1 MAKRRFLVMAR
12 VGDKSLHAEW
22 LQGAERTF
30 DLYLSY
36 YGATPGRYAV
46 DADHWRE
53 RKGPK
58 WPILQEHLVDDA
70 ALVSSYEAV
79 WFPDD
84 DLSVDAAGINRLFA
98 LFTEHSLSL
107 AQPALTADSYY
118 SHAFL
123 LRDEACALRHA
134 NFIEVMAPLLSAPAL
149 RVLGPTFGQSASGW
163 GLDHV
168 WPSLLRAAEPHAK
181 VAIIDATPVRHTR
194 PVGGEL
200 YQNNPNLSG
209 WADLDK
215 VQELYPM
222 LDVRTTPAEKFFVS
236 ESVPVSP
243 GANRLDLCVCT
254 HNPRPD
260 ILAKVVSSVVAQD
273 AARGSFRF
281 ILVDNASTPPLTE
294 EVLAPLRAAGI
305 EARLLREDAPG
316 LQRARLCAIRRTSAE
331 WILWVDDDNELFPD
345 FVRSGLEFMAAR
357 PDVGCF
363 GGRLLLPESLKPASW
378 VAPFL
383 PYLGIRDYGDKPI
396 IARLRA
402 WGPAEPAGAGAWV
415 RRPVIGEYLRLASCD
430 GSFFRLGR
438 TGSSDL
444 ASCDD
449 SCMMQCADRV
459 GLACAYVPTLRLW
472 HHLSPHRFRFQYLMR
487 LMRAYGRSHVLL
499 ASVMASGAGAGQE
512 RPNRKQLCRSIVNG
526 FRTAFR
532 QGIAFALGR
541 VGYEK
546 GAYEEKLRLHALPA
560 VVRPSE
566 PARLPKVTLVTA
578 CLNSAQTIERTL
590 RSILAQDYPN
600 LEYIVYDGGSTDGT
614 LEILR
619 RHEHMISRLVSES
632 DTGVA
637 NAYNKGFAGATGDIY
652 CWLNADDE
660 LAPGALHVV
669 GRYFAENP
677 AADVLT
683 GGCRRIYA
691 DGSVE
696 ITKPQ
701 WWHLHQMPL
710 RNGLEQPS
718 TFWRASAHHLAG
730 RLDESYALAFDWE
743 WWNRLRRSGASFR
756 SVEEVLSVYH
766 FSDSNL
772 TSRAGRKVVDEMY
785 RVTREYGPR
794 VRGVRIADVYRFIFE
809 KFDIRGDLDGP
820 ARCLPL
826 GRRLV
831 LKPTMAILRFLFGSR
846 RIKAY
851 NWNWASKQ
859 IRGVVWY
866 R

>member
-46 DADHWRE
+46 DADQWRE

-58 WPILQEHLVDDA
+58 WPIIQEHLVDDA

-84 DLSVDAAGINRLFA
+84 DLSVDAAGINRLFT
-98 LFTEHSLSL
+98 LFSDHRLSL

-118 SHAFL
+118 SHEFL
-123 LRDEACALRHA
+123 LRDEACLLRHA
-134 NFIEVMAPLLSAPAL
+134 NFVEVMAPLLSASTL
-149 RVLGPTFGQSASGW
+149 RLLGPTFGQSPSGW

-168 WPSLLRAAEPHAK
+168 WPGLLRESDPEAK
-181 VAIIDATPVRHTR
+181 VAIIDAAPVRHTR

-209 WADLDK
+209 WADLK
-215 VQELYPM
+215 TVQALYPRF
-222 LDVRTTPAEKFFVS
+222 DVSTPPMEKFFVS
-236 ESVPVSP
+236 DAVPATPS
-243 GANRLDLCVCT
+243 ANQLELCVCT
-254 HNPRPD
+254 HNPRTE
-260 ILAKVVSSVVAQD
+260 ILAKVLSSIAAQD
-273 AARGSFRF
+273 AGKSSFRF
-281 ILVDNASTPPLTE
+281 VLVDNASTPRLSE

-305 EARLLREDAPG
+305 EARLLREDTPG
-316 LQRARLCAIRRTSAE
+316 LQRARLCAIRRTTSD
-331 WILWVDDDNELFPD
+331 WLLWVDDDNELFPD
-345 FVRSGLEFMAAR
+345 FVRRGLEFIAAH
-357 PDVGCF
+357 PEVGCF
-363 GGRLLLPESLKPASW
+363 GGRLLLPEELKPADW
-378 VAPFL
+378 VTPFL
-383 PYLGIRDYGDKPI
+383 PYLGIRDYGDEAI

-415 RRPVIGEYLRLASCD
+415 RRSVIAEYLRLAASD
-430 GSFFRLGR
+430 ESFFRLGR
-438 TGSSDL
+438 TGTADL

-472 HHLSPHRFRFQYLMR
+472 HHLSQHRFRYGYLMR

-499 ASVMASGAGAGQE
+499 ASVMAPGEGGPQAAPGRGQLY
-512 RPNRKQLCRSIVNG
+512 RAAING
-526 FRTAFR
+526 FRTARR
-532 QGIAFALGR
+532 QGLAFAMGR
-541 VGYEK
+541 VRYEQ
-546 GAYEEKLRLHALPA
+546 GAYEERQRLHAMPA
-560 VVRPSE
+560 VVRPSQ
-566 PARLPKVTLVTA
+566 PRRLPKITLVTA
-578 CLNSAQTIERTL
+578 CLNSARTIERTL
-590 RSILAQDYPN
+590 RSIATQRYPH

-619 RHEHMISRLVSES
+619 RHEGLITRLVSEKDS
-632 DTGVA
+632 GVA
-637 NAYNKGFAGATGDIY
+637 NAYNKGFSGATGDVY

-660 LAPGALHVV
+660 LAPGALEKV
-669 GRYFAENP
+669 GRHFAENP
-677 AADVLT
+677 ATDVLT
-683 GGCRRIYA
+683 GGCRRVYA
-691 DGSVE
+691 DGTIEV
-696 ITKPQ
+696 TKPL
-701 WWHLHQMPL
+701 WWHLSQMAL
-710 RNGLEQPS
+710 RNGIEQPS
-718 TFWRASAHHLAG
+718 TFWRAASHHAAG

-743 WWNRLRRSGASFR
+743 WWNRMRRSGARFASTD
-756 SVEEVLSVYH
+756 EVLSVYH
-766 FSDSNL
+766 FSDDNL

-785 RVTREYGPR
+785 RITREYGPR

-809 KFDIRGDLDGP
+809 KFDMRGDFDRRP
-820 ARCLPL
+820 RELPL
-826 GRRLV
+826 GRRIV
-831 LKPTMAILRFLFGSR
+831 FKPTMAILRILFGSR